1 MPFTPQQGDAFG
13 GAVPQLEDYL
23 RIWRMVKS
31 NNSFQGME
39 CNSFTEAFISQQ
51 RADPKEVS
59 RRAAAQIVKVLREQV
74 GRRKVECLLR
84 ASTMTLIVDD
94 KKDHR
99 VVLFHSNLSNERG
112 GSGLV
117 QVLKLGEQSLANY
130 EEDPSVRMAESIER
144 GLAALETPLHMD
156 TDPDVLTHLREIVR
170 HYTSDGC
177 PAAKKCGRILAQ
189 RFCPNLT
196 LVNRDPAHCIRT
208 FGLKC
213 LNEVCFCL
221 WLVDV

>member
-1 MPFTPQQGDAFG
+1 
-13 GAVPQLEDYL
+13 
-23 RIWRMVKS
+23 
-31 NNSFQGME
+31 
-39 CNSFTEAFISQQ
+39 
-51 RADPKEVS
+51 
-59 RRAAAQIVKVLREQV
+59 
-74 GRRKVECLLR
+74 
-84 ASTMTLIVDD
+84 MTLIVDD

-99 VVLFHSNLSNERG
+99 VVLFHSNLSHERG

-144 GLAALETPLHMD
+144 GLAALATPLHMD

-170 HYTSDGC
+170 RYTSDGC

-208 FGLKC
+208 FGFKC
-213 LNEVCFCL
+213 LNEVCF
-221 WLVDV
+221 WPSAG